1 MNRAKPFTW
10 IAAAIFAL
18 MAIVHIIRL
27 FTNFHIVVGTHSIP
41 MWVSYVAIVVT
52 AFLSWMLCR
61 EARGAAPDEA

>member
-41 MWVSYVAIVVT
+41 MWVSYVAIMVT